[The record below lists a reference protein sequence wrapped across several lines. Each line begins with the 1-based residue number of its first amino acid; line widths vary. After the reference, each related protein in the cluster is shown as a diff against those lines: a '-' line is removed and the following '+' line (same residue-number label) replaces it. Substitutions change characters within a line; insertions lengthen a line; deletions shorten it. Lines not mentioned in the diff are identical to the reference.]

1 MVMLSGSLQVVKC
14 AFVISTSKITGF
26 HIAMML
32 CIYMKAQCVGV
43 GDGMYVM
50 DASSNTVS
58 TGHS

>member
-26 HIAMML
+26 HIAVML
-32 CIYMKAQCVGV
+32 CIYMKLCVGV
-43 GDGMYVM
+43 NDVICVM

-58 TGHS
+58 TGT